1 MGNVLIFG
9 ILIGIYL
16 LIFYLL
22 RFTFYSFYGII
33 GYTELLYHHFSLF
46 GKQFTYGDAL
56 VILVLLAIIIWQVS
70 IDIRWDKCV
79 HKWDEE
85 ERK

>member
-1 MGNVLIFG
+1 MNDFLIQH
-9 ILIGIYL
+9 
-16 LIFYLL
+16 
-22 RFTFYSFYGII
+22 S
-33 GYTELLYHHFSLF
+33 FSLF
-46 GKQFTYGDAL
+46 GKQFTYGDTL

-70 IDIRWDKCV
+70 IDIRWDKRV

>member
-1 MGNVLIFG
+1 MNDF
-9 ILIGIYL
+9 
-16 LIFYLL
+16 
-22 RFTFYSFYGII
+22 
-33 GYTELLYHHFSLF
+33 LLYHHFSLF

-70 IDIRWDKCV
+70 IDVRWDK
-79 HKWDEE
+79 HITKIIEDEKLK

>member
-1 MGNVLIFG
+1 MNDF
-9 ILIGIYL
+9 
-16 LIFYLL
+16 
-22 RFTFYSFYGII
+22 
-33 GYTELLYHHFSLF
+33 LLYHCFSLF

-70 IDIRWDKCV
+70 IDIRWDRRV

>member
-1 MGNVLIFG
+1 M
-9 ILIGIYL
+9 
-16 LIFYLL
+16 
-22 RFTFYSFYGII
+22 
-33 GYTELLYHHFSLF
+33 YHHFSLF

-70 IDIRWDKCV
+70 IDIRWDKRV

-85 ERK
+85 EKLKERKWDIWQLRFLQ